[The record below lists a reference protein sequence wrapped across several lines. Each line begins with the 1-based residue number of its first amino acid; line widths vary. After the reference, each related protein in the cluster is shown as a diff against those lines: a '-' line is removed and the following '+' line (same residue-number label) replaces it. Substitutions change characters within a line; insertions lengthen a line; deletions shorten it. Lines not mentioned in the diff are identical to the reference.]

1 MSNCPKC
8 GTILDDSAKFCTVC
22 GTPISA
28 PAQADSNQPQYNQAQ
43 QLVNNQASNFGYPP
57 NMGYPPPPQY
67 GAPIAKP
74 VDSPT
79 IGEIFSKAFSVL
91 GNKPILLW
99 GLSLLYMLLCSLAV
113 VFGFLPIIS
122 IPIILVLSVGMT
134 AVFLDGYRG
143 KQISSE
149 QLFVGFKNFKH
160 FCGGMAWAAL
170 WVFIWGLIPI
180 VGIVFAVMKAYSYRF
195 IPYILLTDAEISPAD
210 AMSKSIEQ
218 TKGYRGRMFGADI
231 LIVGGILVATLFFYA
246 LSCIPYMGIIFS
258 IIYLLIFIVIAAF
271 APLLFGTI
279 QAAFYDEISKKN
291 EKNNGD

>member
-43 QLVNNQASNFGYPP
+43 QFVNNQASNFGYPP